1 MTTMC
6 IVIHSTSPPHD
17 EPEASPAFDRGTRG
31 FEVRNDVGHSAMR
44 GIAVGPSRQ
53 PSTSIVVQSPDSAPT
68 AGIGSATR
76 PATTSP
82 EAEPGADGL
91 NGGPPHKSPFEAL
104 GLSIS
109 GPRAVGQTIPTRRTI
124 SGVTMTSSSTEG
136 ITTVPGPISDLAMAQ
151 EALRNG

>member
-6 IVIHSTSPPHD
+6 IVIHSTSLPHD

-31 FEVRNDVGHSAMR
+31 FEVRNDVEYSAVR
-44 GIAVGPSRQ
+44 GIAVGPPCQ
-53 PSTSIVVQSPDSAPT
+53 PSTSIVLQSPDNART

-91 NGGPPHKSPFEAL
+91 NGGPRHKSPFEAI
-104 GLSIS
+104 GLSIF
-109 GPRAVGQTIPTRRTI
+109 GRRAVGQTIATRPTI
-124 SGVTMTSSSTEG
+124 SGVTMTNSSTEG
-136 ITTVPGPISDLAMAQ
+136 ITTVPHRISDLATAQ